1 MIGFEWNITV
11 AGADRADHMQP
22 KTFYRTYSIDYK
34 IYKRQKPLEVLFK
47 KSAANDVAVNLIY
60 DPTPVNIHVGALCAG
75 LVLLTFYTLVIYE
88 IVHRTFAAILTS
100 TMVSSDALLEM
111 WFNIIIILIIII
123 LSLFKAIALLAA
135 LNDRPGLSDI
145 VKWMNCETLLLLF
158 SMMILVAILTETG
171 IFNYIAV
178 DAFKRTN
185 GRIWPLIFSL
195 CFITAVLSAF
205 LHNVTTILLMTPV
218 TIKLCECLGL
228 NPIPVL
234 IAVILNGNIG
244 AAATPLGHVPNLLIT
259 GNDMFSQN
267 GVTFISYTAH
277 MSIGVL
283 LAFLQTCCL
292 LKWVYHDMTELRTR
306 EPQDVTD
313 MRREII
319 IWERTAASMSALTR
333 ESQIVRDTLVRK
345 VAILQGKLN
354 RMLAEKSVPSETY
367 KQTLEELQKQ
377 YPIKNPTLLIK
388 SGIVLAFI
396 ITMFFVQSIPEYK
409 KLSPGWVALIGVL
422 FLLIIAEKD
431 NMDTLMHRIEW
442 STLLFFAAMFVQ
454 LECLERLR
462 LITWFSKQTINLITL
477 SDDPNVQ
484 LIFAIVIL
492 MWVSV
497 NGKPPLYS
505 CIHFE

>member
-1 MIGFEWNITV
+1 MIGFEWNLTI
-11 AGADRADHMQP
+11 AGPDRADHMVP

-34 IYKRQKPLEVLFK
+34 MYKRQKPLEVLFK
-47 KSAANDVAVNLIY
+47 KNAINDVAINLLY
-60 DPTPVNIHVGALCAG
+60 DPTPINDNVGALCAG

-100 TMVSSDALLEM
+100 TMAIGLL
-111 WFNIIIILIIII
+111 
-123 LSLFKAIALLAA
+123 SA
-135 LNDRPGLSDI
+135 LNDRPGLAEI
-145 VKWMNCETLLLLF
+145 MNWMNCETILLLF
-158 SMMILVAILTETG
+158 SMMILVSILTETG

-178 DAFKRTN
+178 DAFKRTS

-205 LHNVTTILLMTPV
+205 LHNVTTILLMTPI

-228 NPIPVL
+228 NPVPVL

-244 AAATPLGHVPNLLIT
+244 AAATPLGHVPNLMIT
-259 GNDMFSQN
+259 GNAMFSQN

-277 MSIGVL
+277 MGIGAI
-283 LAFLQTCCL
+283 LAFLQTCSI
-292 LKWVYHDMTELRTR
+292 LKWVYHDMNELRTR
-306 EPQDVTD
+306 EPQEVTD

-319 IWERTAASMSALTR
+319 IWERTAASLSALTR

-345 VAILQGKLN
+345 VTILQGKLN
-354 RMLAEKSVPSETY
+354 RLLSEKSVPSDMY

-388 SGIVLAFI
+388 SGAVLAFI
-396 ITMFFVQSIPEYK
+396 ITMFFFQSIPEYK
-409 KLSPGWVALIGVL
+409 KMSPGWVALIGVI
-422 FLLIIAEKD
+422 FLLIISEKD
-431 NMDTLMHRIEW
+431 NMDTLLHRIEW

-462 LITWFSKQTINLITL
+462 LISWFSKQTINLITL
-477 SDDPNVQ
+477 SDDPNIQ

-492 MWVSV
+492 MWVSQS
-497 NGKPPLYS
+497 K
-505 CIHFE
+505 FT